1 MSQYGFYFDQ
11 TRCTGCYTCT
21 VACKDWN
28 DIDAGPANWLPV
40 KSIERGVFPEPHLSY
55 LALPCL
61 HCANPP
67 CVTACPTDAIVKREA
82 DGIVV
87 VDAEKCLGGE
97 ECGVRCFKACPWDS
111 PQFGAED
118 NARMQKCDFCLE
130 RREQGQQTI
139 CVESC
144 PMFALDAAPIDQLIE
159 RYGDV
164 PTADGFKP
172 SERFRPSI
180 TFKPKP

>member
-11 TRCTGCYTCT
+11 TRCTGCFTCS

-28 DIDAGPANWLPV
+28 DVDAGPANWLPV
-40 KSIERGVFPEPHLSY
+40 TPIERGKFPAPHLSY

-67 CVTACPTDAIVKREA
+67 CLIACPVDAIAKRDA

-87 VDAEKCLGGE
+87 IDRGKCIGGE
-97 ECGVRCFKACPWDS
+97 ECGVRCLKACPWDA
-111 PQFGAED
+111 PQFGPED
-118 NARMQKCDFCLE
+118 NARMQKCDFCLKRLE
-130 RREQGQQTI
+130 KGQQTI

-144 PMFALDAAPIDQLIE
+144 PMFALDAGPIDQLIE

-164 PTADGFKP
+164 PAADGFKP
-172 SERFRPSI
+172 SERFRPSV